1 MTNNLPIKLMRD
13 AQDYAYHARGEGT
26 EARAAS
32 HEARAKIAARRTVE
46 ANSNVKLSHGINSGY
61 LEPVKVQTKATDAT
75 SKVAVSFQQ
84 QTRAVVDQ
92 TDALAYAAATAAAQA
107 KVAELKAGAAAYFQ
121 ELLAAFRAKAGG
133 PKNAKFAAASA
144 AALPYFKLQIQTM
157 GVVETYF
164 IFCKDL
170 MAKVKGLVGAAFGI
184 AGEAN
189 LLQAQGKSEM
199 ALRKMIQAHNLIG
212 QANMEEGL
220 AKNVYKLA
228 REINVAIPAF
238 TQAAEVAANHAMAT
252 SLLQDYEDDAEESG
266 DSDGP
271 GDSKTIKKNPFMAKA
286 KRPTIDEKADQQK
299 IEKFAQAPSDQ
310 QLLQLQKTGDEIEE
324 AMRSFDEDNSKLA
337 KELDKFSLKAE
348 ADTQKSLAEAQ
359 KVADFLA
366 RKVSDTGKGKIMAH
380 ATKSTPA
387 LVIHHHRRTIA

>member
-1 MTNNLPIKLMRD
+1 MRD
-13 AQDYAYHARGEGT
+13 AQDYAYHARGEAT

-46 ANSNVKLSHGINSGY
+46 ANADVKVSHGINSGY

-199 ALRKMIQAHNLIG
+199 ALRKMIQAHGLIAK
-212 QANMEEGL
+212 ANEEEGL

-252 SLLQDYEDDAEESG
+252 SLLQDYEDSAEDSG
-266 DSDGP
+266 DSQ
-271 GDSKTIKKNPFMAKA
+271 TLKKNPFMAQA
-286 KRPTIDEKADQQK
+286 KHQTIDEKADQQK
-299 IEKFAQAPSDQ
+299 IEQFAQAPSDQ

-324 AMRSFDEDNSKLA
+324 AMRSFDQDNSKLA

-348 ADTQKSLAEAQ
+348 ADTEKSLAEAQ

-366 RKVSDTGKGKIMAH
+366 RQVSNTGKGKIMAH

-387 LVIHHHRRTIA
+387 LVTHHQ

>member
-1 MTNNLPIKLMRD
+1 
-13 AQDYAYHARGEGT
+13 
-26 EARAAS
+26 
-32 HEARAKIAARRTVE
+32 
-46 ANSNVKLSHGINSGY
+46 
-61 LEPVKVQTKATDAT
+61 
-75 SKVAVSFQQ
+75 
-84 QTRAVVDQ
+84 
-92 TDALAYAAATAAAQA
+92 
-107 KVAELKAGAAAYFQ
+107 
-121 ELLAAFRAKAGG
+121 
-133 PKNAKFAAASA
+133 
-144 AALPYFKLQIQTM
+144 
-157 GVVETYF
+157 
-164 IFCKDL
+164 
-170 MAKVKGLVGAAFGI
+170 
-184 AGEAN
+184 
-189 LLQAQGKSEM
+189 M

-366 RKVSDTGKGKIMAH
+366 RKVSDT
-380 ATKSTPA
+380 
-387 LVIHHHRRTIA
+387 